1 MILGDLKKNIFSNPK
16 GGAFGFAKTVL
27 VWGGATLGF
36 IFYIQS
42 HFYFNFENVS
52 AHIVTIILNIP
63 ELSKLLHFAWVW
75 AEKMAKNKMETILLD
90 TRKTAAPIVDYLVS
104 RAKNMTSIG

>member
-1 MILGDLKKNIFSNPK
+1 MTEKMDPRDANHPSKNGQDSFLIICSYQSSLPFLSV
-16 GGAFGFAKTVL
+16 G
-27 VWGGATLGF
+27 GGATLGF

-63 ELSKLLHFAWVW
+63 ELSKLLHFA
-75 AEKMAKNKMETILLD
+75 
-90 TRKTAAPIVDYLVS
+90 
-104 RAKNMTSIG
+104 